1 MKIGLVMGGGGF
13 VGGAWLT
20 GALEALDDTTGVLPH
35 RFDRVVGT
43 SAGAMIAALTASGL
57 HPSVVAEVFSGRAAG
72 EAGQVARPAGAV
84 LRLERGIPRPIP
96 GSVRLAI
103 DAIRHPRQH
112 PLGVAVAALLPR
124 GFFSTDPLKET
135 VRAAVPGPWSPHRGL
150 WLMACD
156 LGSGKRVA
164 FGRDGSP
171 PADLADAVAASCAI
185 PGFYCPVAIGGR
197 QYVDGG
203 VCSPSNLDV
212 LRHSDLDLVIC
223 FNPTSAIERS
233 ANRRI
238 TERLGDMY
246 RGVARAQ
253 LEREAVK
260 LRAAGTEVLC
270 LQPTPDDLL
279 AMGTNLMAAGNLES
293 VSQIARHTVARQLHA
308 AEARE
313 FVQALSSLTGT
324 PRTRTVARPTAV
336 GSRSRPATAA
346 TPRPQLRTA

>member
-1 MKIGLVMGGGGF
+1 LKIGLVMGGGGF

-20 GALEALDDTTGVLPH
+20 GALEALDDATGVLPH
-35 RFDRVVGT
+35 RFDNVVGT

-57 HPSVVAEVFSGRAAG
+57 HPSFVAEVFSGRATA
-72 EAGQVARPAGAV
+72 EAGKVARPAGAV
-84 LRLERGIPRPIP
+84 LRLERGLPRPIP

-103 DAIRHPRQH
+103 DTMRHPMRH

-124 GFFSTDPLKET
+124 GFFSTEPLKET
-135 VRAAVPGPWSPHRGL
+135 VRAAVPGPWSSHRGL

-164 FGRDGSP
+164 FGREGAP
-171 PADLADAVAASCAI
+171 AADLADAVAASCAI
-185 PGFYCPVAIGGR
+185 PGFYCPVAIGDR

-212 LRHSDLDLVIC
+212 LRQSNLDLVIC

-238 TERLGDMY
+238 TERLGDVY
-246 RGVARAQ
+246 RGAARAQ

-270 LQPTPDDLL
+270 IQPTPDDLL
-279 AMGTNLMAAGNLES
+279 VMGSNLMAAGNLDS
-293 VSQIARHTVARQLHA
+293 VSEIARRTVARQLQLA
-308 AEARE
+308 PARE
-313 FVQALSSLTGT
+313 FVQALTSLSASPRIQRRVAPT
-324 PRTRTVARPTAV
+324 PVTRASRRAPAR
-336 GSRSRPATAA
+336 S
-346 TPRPQLRTA
+346 PRAQLRTA